1 MGRKDRFFEERNG
14 ADALSCGLILLALFL
29 LLLILL
35 CHGRFLTLIALIP
48 LGFAIY
54 RILSKNLERRAK
66 ENEAFVGFFRSLK
79 GRRRLLRDRFR
90 DRKTH
95 VYFRCGCCEKWIRV
109 ARGQGVVEVVCPG
122 CHTVSRLDT
131 GSDQAEDAG
140 QKEEDRRG

>member
-14 ADALSCGLILLALFL
+14 ADALSCFLILLAFFL

-35 CHGRFLTLIALIP
+35 CHGRYLTLIALVP

-54 RILSKNLERRAK
+54 RILSKNLERRAA
-66 ENEAFVGFFRSLK
+66 ENKAFVGFFRSLG
-79 GRRRLLRDRFR
+79 GRFRLSRDRFR
-90 DRKTH
+90 DRNTH

-131 GSDQAEDAG
+131 GTDKTEDAER
-140 QKEEDRRG
+140 KEEDRRG